1 MRKHSEQAGDR
12 RRDGSCPFAPGFGE
26 VPPYLAG
33 RLLQQQA
40 SLACL
45 DSMRREDQFERCLV
59 MWGPRGNGKTT
70 MLTWIESEARARGI
84 QAISVAAADIETPAS
99 LAARIS
105 GPPRWRD
112 RLGEVSWKGVSWKAG
127 SLDPAPLD
135 QLLARRLRKAPLALL
150 IDEAHTLDL
159 GVGRTVLSAV
169 QRLGAQGAPV
179 LLVLAGTPGLPYRLR
194 EMRATFWERSQIL
207 PFDRLDDRAASDAI
221 RIPFES
227 AGRAIAPDA
236 LAEAVAESHG
246 YPFFLQLWGKLVWG
260 RNGSSAMKVTE
271 SQVRKARAEF
281 ELRRNRFYGLRY
293 EELEDMGLVTAA
305 AAVAEA
311 YEGVAQLR
319 SAQIDA
325 VLEAVLRQEGRRYDA
340 DAVRATRKDLVSVG
354 YIWEPETSPAGRYVQ
369 GLPSLMDLVLQ
380 SALQPARSENVA

>member
-127 SLDPAPLD
+127 SLDPAPPRSTSRTAAPQGSASPAD
-135 QLLARRLRKAPLALL
+135 RRGPHARFGCGPDGPVRSSA
-150 IDEAHTLDL
+150 
-159 GVGRTVLSAV
+159 VGRPRRTGPAGACWNPWAAV
-169 QRLGAQGAPV
+169 
-179 LLVLAGTPGLPYRLR
+179 
-194 EMRATFWERSQIL
+194 
-207 PFDRLDDRAASDAI
+207 PFARDASDI
-221 RIPFES
+221 L
-227 AGRAIAPDA
+227 GTQPDPA
-236 LAEAVAESHG
+236 LR
-246 YPFFLQLWGKLVWG
+246 P
-260 RNGSSAMKVTE
+260 
-271 SQVRKARAEF
+271 
-281 ELRRNRFYGLRY
+281 
-293 EELEDMGLVTAA
+293 
-305 AAVAEA
+305 
-311 YEGVAQLR
+311 
-319 SAQIDA
+319 
-325 VLEAVLRQEGRRYDA
+325 
-340 DAVRATRKDLVSVG
+340 
-354 YIWEPETSPAGRYVQ
+354 P
-369 GLPSLMDLVLQ
+369 
-380 SALQPARSENVA
+380 